1 MLWSEERRIDMRL
14 LVSLMAG
21 LVLAGLLALEP
32 DTSFARGEGGGA
44 HFGGFH
50 GGGGGHGGM
59 FHEHFGQRAHGS
71 YQGRSHLYYGN
82 YGVPDYGLDDS
93 IDDADPDSDD
103 NGSSEDPATPNAVVP
118 DEATSLI
125 SSVQRELTA
134 LGYYQGPIDGLPGPQ
149 TEDALRWFQAVNHLP
164 VTGKIDGA
172 TVQALHLA

>member
-1 MLWSEERRIDMRL
+1 
-14 LVSLMAG
+14 MAG

-32 DTSFARGEGGGA
+32 DTSFARGGGGGA

-50 GGGGGHGGM
+50 GGSGGRGGM
-59 FHEHFGQRAHGS
+59 FHGHFGQRAGGFGHP
-71 YQGRSHLYYGN
+71 HFYYGN
-82 YGVPDYGLDDS
+82 YGETNYDLDDS
-93 IDDADPDSDD
+93 IDDAGADFGDS
-103 NGSSEDPATPNAVVP
+103 GSLEDPATPNAVVP
-118 DEATSLI
+118 DDATSLI

-134 LGYYQGPIDGLPGPQ
+134 LGYYQGPINGLPGPQ

>member
-1 MLWSEERRIDMRL
+1 MRIL
-14 LVSLMAG
+14 SNLMAG
-21 LVLAGLLALEP
+21 LILAGLLAFEP
-32 DTSFARGEGGGA
+32 DTIFARGGGGGA

-50 GGGGGHGGM
+50 GGSGGRGGM
-59 FHEHFGQRAHGS
+59 FHGHFGQRAHEF
-71 YQGRSHLYYGN
+71 YQGHPRFYYGN
-82 YGVPDYGLDDS
+82 YGGPDYGLDDP
-93 IDDADPDSDD
+93 IDDADADSDD
-103 NGSSEDPATPNAVVP
+103 NGSSADPATPNAVVP

-134 LGYYQGPIDGLPGPQ
+134 LGYYQGPINGLPGPQ